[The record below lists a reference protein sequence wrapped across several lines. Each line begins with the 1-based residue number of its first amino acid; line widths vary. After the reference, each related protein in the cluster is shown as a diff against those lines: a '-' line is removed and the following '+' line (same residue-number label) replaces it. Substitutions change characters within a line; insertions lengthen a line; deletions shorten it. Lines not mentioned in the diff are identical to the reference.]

1 MTIKDVEQQLGVPR
15 ATIRFYERERLIS
28 PVRGSNGY
36 RDYSADDVSR
46 LKEIILLRK
55 IGLSVNDVEDILDGA
70 RILPEVLEENI
81 KKLQTQMEELNGAI
95 TLTKKIQNDSLDTN
109 RLDIDKYWDIL
120 EDEERKGGKFMDI
133 AKDIARSEKRVIF
146 SFKGWTD
153 RDCNLYN
160 SASDIVKFCG
170 LVILIACI
178 YCLVRNEWSVKN
190 FVFGM
195 SGILA
200 LAAVE
205 GILSIPLYFLS
216 KKYKWVK
223 ENRIKALIISMVII
237 AAVFFVV
244 AMILN

>member
-95 TLTKKIQNDSLDTN
+95 TL
-109 RLDIDKYWDIL
+109 
-120 EDEERKGGKFMDI
+120 
-133 AKDIARSEKRVIF
+133 
-146 SFKGWTD
+146 
-153 RDCNLYN
+153 
-160 SASDIVKFCG
+160 
-170 LVILIACI
+170 
-178 YCLVRNEWSVKN
+178 
-190 FVFGM
+190 
-195 SGILA
+195 
-200 LAAVE
+200 
-205 GILSIPLYFLS
+205 
-216 KKYKWVK
+216 
-223 ENRIKALIISMVII
+223 
-237 AAVFFVV
+237 
-244 AMILN
+244 

>member
-1 MTIKDVEQQLGVPR
+1 
-15 ATIRFYERERLIS
+15 
-28 PVRGSNGY
+28 
-36 RDYSADDVSR
+36 
-46 LKEIILLRK
+46 
-55 IGLSVNDVEDILDGA
+55 
-70 RILPEVLEENI
+70 
-81 KKLQTQMEELNGAI
+81 
-95 TLTKKIQNDSLDTN
+95 
-109 RLDIDKYWDIL
+109 
-120 EDEERKGGKFMDI
+120 MDI
-133 AKDIARSEKRVIF
+133 AKDIARTEKRVIF
-146 SFKGWTD
+146 SFMGWTD
-153 RDCNLYN
+153 RDGNLYN
-160 SASDIVKFCG
+160 SASDIGKFCG

>member
-133 AKDIARSEKRVIF
+133 AKDIARTEKRVIF
-146 SFKGWTD
+146 SFMGWTD
-153 RDCNLYN
+153 RDGNLYN
-160 SASDIVKFCG
+160 SASDIGKFCG

-178 YCLVRNEWSVKN
+178 YCFIKNEWSLKN
-190 FVFGM
+190 FAFGM
-195 SGILA
+195 SGVLVLI
-200 LAAVE
+200 AVE
-205 GILSIPLYFLS
+205 GILSIPLYFLG
-216 KKYKWVK
+216 KKFKWVT
-223 ENRIKALIISMVII
+223 ENRTKALLISMVII

>member
-15 ATIRFYERERLIS
+15 ATIRFYEKEKLIS
-28 PVRGSNGY
+28 PIRGSNGY

-70 RILPEVLEENI
+70 RNLPEVLEENI

-95 TLTKKIQNDSLDTN
+95 VLTKKIQNDSLDTN
-109 RLDIDKYWDIL
+109 RLDIDKYWNIL

-133 AKDIARSEKRVIF
+133 AKDIVRTEKGVVF
-146 SFKGWTD
+146 SFMGWTD
-153 RDCNLYN
+153 RDGNLYN
-160 SASDIVKFCG
+160 SASDIGKFCG

-178 YCLVRNEWSVKN
+178 YCVVRNEWSAKN

-195 SGILA
+195 SGVLVLI
-200 LAAVE
+200 AVE
-205 GILSIPLYFLS
+205 GIISIPLYFLS
-216 KKYKWVK
+216 KKSEWVK
-223 ENRIKALIISMVII
+223 ENRIKALIISMGIV
-237 AAVFFVV
+237 AAVFVV
-244 AMILN
+244 AAMILN